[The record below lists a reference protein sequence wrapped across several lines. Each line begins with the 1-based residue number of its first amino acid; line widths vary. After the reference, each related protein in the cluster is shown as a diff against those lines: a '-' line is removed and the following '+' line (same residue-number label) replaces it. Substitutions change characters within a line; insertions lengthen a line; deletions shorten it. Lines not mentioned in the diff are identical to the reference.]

1 MLIESHDHRFIFLS
15 DIGDWKMTITEDHFI
30 KRTRTST
37 FTFEAINDAPIDD
50 SSGDNKPGP
59 LVGLLV
65 RNKFKG
71 INEFAKSILGH
82 FLQEYDISK

>member
-1 MLIESHDHRFIFLS
+1 MTMTLFFLS

>member
-1 MLIESHDHRFIFLS
+1 MTMFFLS
-15 DIGDWKMTITEDHFI
+15 DIGDWKMTITEDHYM

-50 SSGDNKPGP
+50 SSGGTKPGP
-59 LVGLLV
+59 IVGLLV

-71 INEFAKSILGH
+71 INEFIISISVQ
-82 FLQEYDISK
+82 FIYKNEK